1 MITFDEV
8 KARLTP
14 PSTGRC
20 ESQREFDA
28 QMNQLRRM
36 QTEMTEPLR
45 ERLDAIFRRRR
56 EIGRQMEALN
66 LEKGSL
72 NRERDELSEQI
83 RQVGSI
89 FYDLKKELIREN
101 PKAVPPTAKRYIAI
115 SGATSN

>member
-1 MITFDEV
+1 
-8 KARLTP
+8 
-14 PSTGRC
+14 
-20 ESQREFDA
+20 
-28 QMNQLRRM
+28 MNQLCRM

-101 PKAVPPTAKRYIAI
+101 PKAVPPTANETHSVKERA
-115 SGATSN
+115 A